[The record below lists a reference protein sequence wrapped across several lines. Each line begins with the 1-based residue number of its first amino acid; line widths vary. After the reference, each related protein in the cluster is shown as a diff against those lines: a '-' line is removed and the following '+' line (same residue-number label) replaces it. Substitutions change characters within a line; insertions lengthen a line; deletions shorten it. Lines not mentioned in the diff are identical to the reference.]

1 MSRALVTTFDGAHRL
16 ERPIEL
22 PLSQNGVD
30 RPPAAHGTL
39 SAEMRAYFIEKRRA
53 LLTELVAI
61 NKLLGLT
68 NK

>member
-1 MSRALVTTFDGAHRL
+1 MNRALVTTFDGAHRL

-39 SAEMRAYFIEKRRA
+39 SAEMRAYYVEKRRA
-53 LLTELVAI
+53 LITELNAL

-68 NK
+68 TK

>member
-1 MSRALVTTFDGAHRL
+1 MSRALVTSFDGVRRL

-39 SAEMRAYFIEKRRA
+39 SAEMRAYYVEKRRA
-53 LLTELVAI
+53 LITELNAL

-68 NK
+68 TK